1 MEAATDDAIDPDDET
16 TVVVHAAAAATPVQ
30 VWDTLVHRTQQWWG
44 APYLDPGDGGMRME
58 PKLGGRVW
66 TGCITATDDT
76 GLASLHGTIR
86 AFDPPERL
94 EIGGVLVPGS
104 YAGSITITVHATKLG
119 SEVRIEQM
127 ARGRV
132 SASTEERIAYG
143 WTQIAAALTA
153 LADS

>member
-1 MEAATDDAIDPDDET
+1 MSEAVIDPDDET
-16 TVVVHAAAAATPVQ
+16 TVVVHAAASAAPAQ
-30 VWDTLVHRTQQWWG
+30 VWDVLVRRSREWWG
-44 APYLDPGDGGMRME
+44 EPYLDPAEGGMNME

-66 TGCITATDDT
+66 SGCMTPDDDT

-104 YAGSITITVHATKLG
+104 YAGSITITVQATNLG
-119 SEVRIEQM
+119 SEIRVEQM

-132 SASTEERIAYG
+132 AASTEERMAHG
-143 WTQIAAALTA
+143 WTQITAALTA
-153 LADS
+153 LADR